1 MDLITIIYSIILLF
15 FFHPLYNNYTSLMSS
30 TYSLL
35 YYLWIILV
43 TITLTIKLDKILK
56 SKYLYLL
63 SIIFFIGSII
73 PYNNKY
79 YLGSFL
85 HVLIPI
91 ICIIITLLL
100 MLYIIKNE
108 PKAHFLFQ
116 WFTYGL
122 SIISMLII
130 FFSQIN
136 GLIEIS
142 ILIFIIVM
150 LNLLK
155 N

>member
-1 MDLITIIYSIILLF
+1 MEILTIIYSIILLF

-30 TYSLL
+30 HSLL
-35 YYLWIILV
+35 YYLWVILLTV
-43 TITLTIKLDKILK
+43 TLTINLAKIIK
-56 SKYLYLL
+56 TKYLYLL
-63 SIIFFIGSII
+63 SLIFLIGTII

-79 YLGSFL
+79 YLGTFL
-85 HVLIPI
+85 HVFIPM
-91 ICIIITLLL
+91 ICIITTLLL
-100 MLYIIKNE
+100 ILYKIKNE
-108 PKAHFLFQ
+108 PKAHLLFQ
-116 WFTYGL
+116 WYTYGL

-136 GLIEIS
+136 GLIEIT
-142 ILIFIIVM
+142 ILIFIILM

>member
-1 MDLITIIYSIILLF
+1 METITIIYSIILLF

-30 TYSLL
+30 NYSLL
-35 YYLWIILV
+35 YYLWVILV
-43 TITLTIKLDKILK
+43 TITLTIKLSKIIQ
-56 SKYLYLL
+56 SKYVYLL

-85 HVLIPI
+85 HVFIPI
-91 ICIIITLLL
+91 ICIIISLLL
-100 MLYIIKNE
+100 IFYKIKNE
-108 PKAHFLFQ
+108 PKAHLLFP

-136 GLIEIS
+136 GLIEIT
-142 ILIFIIVM
+142 ILIFIIII